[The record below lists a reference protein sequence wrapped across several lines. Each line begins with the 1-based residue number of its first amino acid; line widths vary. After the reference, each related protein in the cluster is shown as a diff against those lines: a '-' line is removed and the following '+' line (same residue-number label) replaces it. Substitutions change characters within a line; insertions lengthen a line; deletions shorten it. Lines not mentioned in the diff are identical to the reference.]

1 MKPEN
6 ETLPPTKELPLKELP
21 PCRCRASQSGTW
33 PAGAENQWLLVKPT
47 DTDEKQPQLI
57 EYECLSCNRRYRLRG
72 NKLFEVARDGSEHA
86 YMRQGRY
93 GRWLSC
99 R

>member
-1 MKPEN
+1 MKTEK

-21 PCRCRASQSGTW
+21 PCRCRASQGGNW
-33 PAGAENQWLLVKPT
+33 PAGESQWLLVKPT
-47 DTDEKQPQLI
+47 EADEKEPQLI
-57 EYECLSCNRRYRLRG
+57 EYECLSCNRRYRVRG